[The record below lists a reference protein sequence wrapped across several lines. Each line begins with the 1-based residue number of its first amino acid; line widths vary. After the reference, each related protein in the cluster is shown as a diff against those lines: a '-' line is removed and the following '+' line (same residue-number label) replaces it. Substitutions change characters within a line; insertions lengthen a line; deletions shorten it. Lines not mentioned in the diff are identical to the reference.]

1 MPLWRTAGVDEQ
13 PAITL
18 VRWRVLEI
26 TEGPCKG
33 QRHLNGY
40 CLENRE
46 GRASTQIVSF
56 FPEMRICVTMSGR
69 RYHLLGPSG
78 FDDDGQ
84 FVWETWS
91 RNTSTIDISA
101 EFEMSM
107 INSIGLPEV

>member
-13 PAITL
+13 PMITI

-56 FPEMRICVTMSGR
+56 DPRKKICVTKSGR
-69 RYHLLGPSG
+69 RYHLFGPSG
-78 FDDDGQ
+78 FDGDGDY
-84 FVWETWS
+84 VWQIWS
-91 RNTSTIDISA
+91 RSISTIDVSQ
-101 EFEMSM
+101 EFQLSK
-107 INSIGLPEV
+107 INREGLGRK